1 MAIDRHGRIE
11 PRELEREMSSSYLEY
26 AMSVI
31 VGRALPDVRD
41 GLKPVHRR
49 VLYAMHDM
57 GLQPERPYVKS
68 ANIVGR
74 VMGEFHPHGDS
85 AIYDT
90 LVRLAQDFASRYPL
104 VDGQGNFGSSE
115 FSAAAMRYTEARLSR
130 LATEMLRD
138 IDEDTVDDTPTYD
151 DRRTEPVVLPSRVPN
166 LLINGSSGIAVGM
179 ATNIPPHNLG
189 EVIDAVVA
197 TIDNPAIEVEAL
209 MRHVKAPDFPTGG
222 IIVGRAG
229 VVEAYRTGRGRVIVR
244 GRAHN
249 EPLKHGRNAI
259 VFTELPYQV
268 NKAELIRKM
277 ADLAN
282 DKVIAEIADLR
293 DESGRDGV
301 RVVIEL
307 RRDAVPVVVLNKLY
321 KHTAVQSTFGVNAI
335 ALVDGVPR
343 TLGLKDMLRHYL
355 AHQKEVVTR
364 RSRYRLA
371 RAEARAHILEGLLKA
386 LEHLDE
392 VIALIRGAAD
402 PETARGGLMSR
413 FDLSELQARAILDLR
428 LQRLTQLEAGKI
440 EAEYGELQER
450 IAELR
455 AILGDEARVY
465 ALIREELLEIRG
477 RFADERRTEVVPGEG
492 DIDLEDLIAEEEMV
506 ISISNGGYVKRL
518 PVSTYRSQGR
528 GGKGLRG
535 VRLKDEDYIEHLFIA
550 STHHYLLFFTNTGK
564 VYRQKVHE
572 LPQGSRDSRGRHI
585 ANVLALREGEEVR
598 AVFAT
603 RDYTEGK
610 YLMLATRDGMVKKT
624 EMRKYDTILREAGLI
639 AIQLQEGDEL
649 VGVQLTDGD
658 EDLLVVSARGQA
670 ARFHEGKVRPMSR
683 DTRGVRAMTLD
694 EGDRV
699 LALCVARDDED
710 LLVVTGNGYG
720 KRTPMSDYPRKGRPT
735 KGVRTLKVTDRKGE
749 LITARPVREGQEL
762 LLISQMGQV
771 IRIQVDS
778 IRRTGRSTEGVR
790 VMNMAEDDLVCGV
803 ASVVEAEAELEGLE
817 GDEGDEEP
825 VAGAPD
831 APADAEPPAP
841 LE

>member
-11 PRELEREMSSSYLEY
+11 PRELEREMSSSYLDY

-49 VLYAMHDM
+49 VLFAMHDM
-57 GLQPERPYVKS
+57 GLQPDRAYVKS

-115 FSAAAMRYTEARLSR
+115 FAAAAMRYTEARLSR
-130 LATEMLRD
+130 MATEMLRD

-151 DRRTEPVVLPSRVPN
+151 DRRSEPVVLPSRVPN

-179 ATNIPPHNLG
+179 ATNIPPHNVG
-189 EVIDAVVA
+189 EAIDAVVA
-197 TIDNPAIEVEAL
+197 LIDDPAIEVEGL
-209 MRHVKAPDFPTGG
+209 MRHISGPDFPTGG
-222 IIVGRAG
+222 VIVGRAG
-229 VVEAYRTGRGRVIVR
+229 VIDAYRTGRGRVVVR

-282 DKVIAEIADLR
+282 DKVIPEIADLR

-301 RVVIEL
+301 RVVVEL
-307 RRDAVPVVVLNKLY
+307 RRDAVPMVVLNKLY
-321 KHTAVQSTFGVNAI
+321 KHTAAQSTFGVNAI

-386 LEHLDE
+386 LGYLDE
-392 VIALIRGAAD
+392 VIALIRAAAD
-402 PETARGGLMSR
+402 PETAREGLMSR
-413 FDLSELQARAILDLR
+413 FDLTEIQARAILDLR

-440 EAEYGELQER
+440 QAEYDELQAR

-465 ALIREELLEIRG
+465 GLIREELLEIRG
-477 RFADERRTEVVPGEG
+477 RFADERRTEIVPGEG
-492 DIDLEDLIAEEEMV
+492 EIDLEDLIAEEEMV
-506 ISISNGGYVKRL
+506 ISISKGSYLKRL
-518 PVSTYRSQGR
+518 PVSTYRAQGR

-535 VRLKDEDYIEHLFIA
+535 ARLKDGDYIEHLFIA
-550 STHHYLLFFTNTGK
+550 STHHYLLFFTNQGR

-572 LPQGSRDSRGRHI
+572 LPQGSRDSRGRHLS
-585 ANVLALREGEEVR
+585 NVLALLPGEEVR

-603 RDYTEGK
+603 RDYGEGEF
-610 YLMLATRDGMVKKT
+610 LVLATRDGIVKKT
-624 EMRKYDTILREAGLI
+624 ELRAYDTVLRERGLA
-639 AIQLQEGDEL
+639 AIRLEEGDEL
-649 VGVQLTDGD
+649 VGVQVTDGD

-670 ARFHEGKVRPMSR
+670 ARFYEQQVRATSR
-683 DTRGVRAMTLD
+683 DTRGVKAMNLD
-694 EGDRV
+694 AGDRV
-699 LALCVARDDED
+699 LTICVARDDED

-720 KRTPMSDYPRKGRPT
+720 KRTAMTEYPRKGRPT
-735 KGVRTLKVTDRKGE
+735 KGVRTIKVSDRKGE
-749 LITARPVREGQEL
+749 LITARPVRDGQEL
-762 LLISQMGQV
+762 LLISLLGQV
-771 IRIQVDS
+771 IRIRVDDV
-778 IRRTGRSTEGVR
+778 RRMGRSTEGVR
-790 VMNMAEDDLVCGV
+790 VMNMAEDDIVCGV
-803 ASVVEAEAELEGLE
+803 ASVVEPGESDAEGV
-817 GDEGDEEP
+817 GDPSE
-825 VAGAPD
+825 APD
-831 APADAEPPAP
+831 DTVMDGGSLGEGAAER
-841 LE
+841 